1 MLLCLLLLCRRGAML
16 LLLSRRCGKPLWHA
30 GQDETIFKAFAYAS
44 LQWIING
51 VRGLRKKSEG
61 PGDML
66 SGFQD
71 EIRGFGFPLKPEE
84 LVKVCRELLLLLP

>member
-1 MLLCLLLLCRRGAML
+1 MLLSL
-16 LLLSRRCGKPLWHA
+16 RCGKPLWHA
-30 GQDETIFKAFAYAS
+30 GQDETIFKAFAYAA
-44 LQWIING
+44 LQWVISG

-71 EIRGFGFPLKPEE
+71 EIRGFGFPLTSAE
-84 LVKVCRELLLLLP
+84 LAKARIELLLLWRLRRGACSHTHCGR

>member
-1 MLLCLLLLCRRGAML
+1 M
-16 LLLSRRCGKPLWHA
+16 SRRCGKPLWHA
-30 GQDETIFKAFAYAS
+30 GQDEVIFKAFAYAA

-71 EIRGFGFPLKPEE
+71 EIRGFGFPLTPEE
-84 LVKVCRELLLLLP
+84 LAKVRAERCCCGGGDARCT